1 MLSGNLSGKILK
13 FAIPLAATG
22 ILQQLFNAADIAVI
36 GRYVGENA
44 MAAVGSNSPLTALI
58 INLFTGISIG
68 ANVVIARFIGMGRK
82 KDVRRTVHT
91 SLLVAV
97 VSGVIFG
104 AVCELL
110 SRPIL
115 SLLSIPDSVFEMALL
130 YFRIY
135 IMGLPVI
142 LLYDFASAIF
152 RSRGNTRTP
161 LLCLTVSG
169 VVNVI
174 LNLFF
179 VLVLKM
185 TVNGVALA
193 TVIANL
199 ISSALLVFFL
209 VREKSEIKVHLRALR
224 VDFKILKEMVKIGL
238 PAGVQGMVFS
248 FSNLI
253 IQSSINKLGANVMAG
268 SAAAF
273 NIEIFAYYVIN
284 SFGQAC
290 TTFTGQNYGA
300 GKPSRCRRVLMLSLV
315 MDMVATV
322 AMSIGILIFG
332 KQLLA
337 IFNGDPAIIE
347 TGMIRLK
354 YILTM
359 EFVNVLIEVL
369 SGFMRGFGYSFVPA
383 LICTFGICG
392 VRIGWIYTVFPHHQT
407 FPTLMTAYA
416 LSWAVTALAMI
427 AAYQFMKRT
436 HLRSFF
442 SKSQ

>member
-300 GKPSRCRRVLMLSLV
+300 GKPSRCRRVLILSLV

-442 SKSQ
+442 SKNE

>member
-347 TGMIRLK
+347 TGMVRLK

>member
-300 GKPSRCRRVLMLSLV
+300 GKPSRCRRVLILSLV

>member
-347 TGMIRLK
+347 TGMVRLK

-442 SKSQ
+442 SKNE